1 MIMSES
7 AKNLNDMITK
17 LKEIDSVFKFGEK
30 MIPVVEGFVSFLNE
44 FLPFVEQVSGSLNDT
59 RSKIPEA
66 SNQIDKV
73 TNATE
78 LAMNEVLDKIE
89 EINSQLESINECMDE
104 LVEKRE
110 SSAEIVRNLE
120 TLLSGNTEASLLLS
134 KLSEKLDTGLT
145 LEVVKN
151 KIREVTT
158 STDQITM
165 SLQVQ
170 DITAQQ
176 LAAVNHLIIS
186 VQHKLSGLLNAVDS
200 TGVDPVDEIKMEK
213 LPDVHFDAKATYNPG
228 SNQQV
233 AVDSIISNEKASQ
246 EEIDKLFS

>member
-1 MIMSES
+1 MSAS
-7 AKNLNDMITK
+7 AKNLNDMVSK
-17 LKEIDSVFKFGEK
+17 LKDIDHMFKFGEK
-30 MIPVVEGFVSFLNE
+30 MIPVIEGFVSFMSD
-44 FLPFVEQVSGSLNDT
+44 FVPFVEQVSGSIQDS
-59 RSKIPEA
+59 RAKIPEA

-78 LAMNEVLDKIE
+78 LAMTEVLDKID
-89 EINSQLESINECMDE
+89 EINDQLVNINESIDE
-104 LVEKRE
+104 IIEKRE
-110 SSAEIVRNLE
+110 SA
-120 TLLSGNTEASLLLS
+120 
-134 KLSEKLDTGLT
+134 EKLVVQLKTHLTGKSEAEELLNKLVDKLDVGLT

-151 KIREVTT
+151 KIGEITA

-186 VQHKLSGLLNAVDS
+186 VQNKLGGLLSAVDAS
-200 TGVDPVDEIKMEK
+200 NYDPNEDLKQEK
-213 LPDVHFDAKATYNPG
+213 LPDVHFDAKADYKPAA
-228 SNQQV
+228 NQQV
-233 AVDSIISNEKASQ
+233 DVDSVINSEKASQ

>member
-1 MIMSES
+1 MSES
-7 AKNLNDMITK
+7 AKNLNDMVGK
-17 LKEIDSVFKFGEK
+17 LKDIDHMFKFGEK
-30 MIPVVEGFVSFLNE
+30 MIPVIEGFVSFMSD
-44 FLPFVEQVSGSLNDT
+44 FVPFVEQVSGSIQDS

-78 LAMNEVLDKIE
+78 LAMTEVLDKID
-89 EINSQLESINECMDE
+89 EINVQLLSINESMDE
-104 LVEKRE
+104 MVEKRE
-110 SSAEIVRNLE
+110 TAAELVDQLKSHLN
-120 TLLSGNTEASLLLS
+120 GNAEA
-134 KLSEKLDTGLT
+134 EKLLCKIVDNIDVGLT

-151 KIREVTT
+151 KIGEITAH
-158 STDQITM
+158 TDQITM

-186 VQHKLSGLLNAVDS
+186 VQHKLGGLLNAVDA
-200 TGVDPVDEIKMEK
+200 TNYDPNEDLKQEK
-213 LPDVHFDAKATYNPG
+213 LPDVHFDAKADYKPAA
-228 SNQQV
+228 NQQV
-233 AVDSIISNEKASQ
+233 DVDSVINTEKASQ

>member
-1 MIMSES
+1 MSES
-7 AKNLNDMITK
+7 TKNLNQIVNK
-17 LKEIDSVFKFGEK
+17 LEEIDSVFKFGEK
-30 MIPVVEGFVSFLNE
+30 MIPVIEGFVSFISD
-44 FLPFVEQVSGSLNDT
+44 FIPFVEKVSGSIQDS

-78 LAMNEVLDKIE
+78 LAMTEVLDKID
-89 EINSQLESINECMDE
+89 EINNKLENVTNCVD
-104 LVEKRE
+104 
-110 SSAEIVRNLE
+110 EIVEQREIAAQNVEDLRNILV
-120 TLLSGNTEASLLLS
+120 GNIEAEEKLNKITEAIDIGL
-134 KLSEKLDTGLT
+134 KLELM
-145 LEVVKN
+145 KN
-151 KIREVTT
+151 KIGEITAN
-158 STDQITM
+158 TDQITM

-186 VQHKLSGLLNAVDS
+186 VQHKLGGLLTAVDS
-200 TGVDPVDEIKMEK
+200 SGYDVANDLKMDK
-213 LPDVHFDAKATYNPG
+213 LPGVHFDSNADYNPG

-233 AVDSIISNEKASQ
+233 DVDSIINSEKASQ

>member
-1 MIMSES
+1 MSDS
-7 AKNLNDMITK
+7 ARNLNQIVKK
-17 LKEIDSVFKFGEK
+17 LHEVDNVFKFGEK
-30 MIPVVEGFVSFLNE
+30 MIPVIEGFVSFISD
-44 FLPFVEQVSGSLNDT
+44 FIPFVEQVSGSIQDT

-66 SNQIDKV
+66 SSKLDKV

-78 LAMNEVLDKIE
+78 LAMTEVLDKID
-89 EINSQLESINECMDE
+89 EINEQLENINECMDN

-110 SSAEIVRNLE
+110 STAILLENLKEKIIGNVEANEILDSINKNIDFGLSLE
-120 TLLSGNTEASLLLS
+120 M
-134 KLSEKLDTGLT
+134 
-145 LEVVKN
+145 VKN
-151 KIREVTT
+151 KIREITA

-186 VQHKLSGLLNAVDS
+186 VQHKLGGLLNAVDS
-200 TGVDPVDEIKMEK
+200 ANFDGEDDLAMEK
-213 LPDVHFDAKATYNPG
+213 LPDVHFDANATYNPG
-228 SNQQV
+228 ENQQGE
-233 AVDSIISNEKASQ
+233 VDSIVSSEKASQ

>member
-1 MIMSES
+1 MSNS
-7 AKNLNDMITK
+7 TKNLNDIVKK
-17 LKEIDSVFKFGEK
+17 LQEVDNVFKFGEK
-30 MIPVVEGFVSFLNE
+30 MIPVIENFVSFISD
-44 FLPFVEQVSGSLNDT
+44 FIPFVEQVSGSIQDT

-66 SNQIDKV
+66 SNQLDKV

-78 LAMNEVLDKIE
+78 LAMTEVLDKID
-89 EINSQLESINECMDE
+89 EIGEQLENVNECMDDLVERREATTE
-104 LVEKRE
+104 LVEELRSRVNGDVE
-110 SSAEIVRNLE
+110 AGEILNKINENIDFGLSLE
-120 TLLSGNTEASLLLS
+120 M
-134 KLSEKLDTGLT
+134 
-145 LEVVKN
+145 VKN
-151 KIREVTT
+151 KIREITA

-186 VQHKLSGLLNAVDS
+186 VQHKLGGLLNAVDS
-200 TGVDPVDEIKMEK
+200 TNYDGEDNITMEK

-228 SNQQV
+228 ENQQSD
-233 AVDSIISNEKASQ
+233 VDSIVNTEKASQ

>member
-1 MIMSES
+1 MSQS
-7 AKNLNDMITK
+7 AKNLNEIVVK

-30 MIPVVEGFVSFLNE
+30 MIPVVEGFVSFISD
-44 FLPFVEQVSGSLNDT
+44 FVPFVEQIRGSIQDT

-78 LAMNEVLDKIE
+78 LAMTEVLDKID
-89 EINSQLESINECMDE
+89 EITDQLEGITEAMDE
-104 LVEKRE
+104 MIEKRSVAEE
-110 SSAEIVRNLE
+110 SVVKLKSLVNGNSEAEI
-120 TLLSGNTEASLLLS
+120 LLNKISDNIDFSLTFEL
-134 KLSEKLDTGLT
+134 
-145 LEVVKN
+145 VKN
-151 KIREVTT
+151 KIRDITA
-158 STDQITM
+158 STEQITM

-186 VQHKLSGLLNAVDS
+186 VQHKINGLLDAVNS
-200 TGVDPVDEIKMEK
+200 TGISKSENIKIDK
-213 LPDVHFDAKATYNPG
+213 LPDVHFDANASYEPRE
-228 SNQQV
+228 SNQEN
-233 AVDSIISNEKASQ
+233 VDSVINSEKASQ

>member
-1 MIMSES
+1 MSET
-7 AKNLNDMITK
+7 AKNLSEIVTK

-30 MIPVVEGFVSFLNE
+30 MIPVIEGFVSFISD
-44 FLPFVEQVSGSLNDT
+44 FIPFVEQVSGSISDT

-78 LAMNEVLDKIE
+78 LATTEALDKIDL
-89 EINSQLESINECMDE
+89 INTQLSQLSECVDEMIQHRIQAELLGAELRNEIESNE
-104 LVEKRE
+104 K
-110 SSAEIVRNLE
+110 ATEILNKMLK
-120 TLLSGNTEASLLLS
+120 SL
-134 KLSEKLDTGLT
+134 DVGLT
-145 LEVVKN
+145 LEMMKN
-151 KIREVTT
+151 QIREIT
-158 STDQITM
+158 SNTDQITM

-186 VQHKLSGLLNAVDS
+186 VQHKLGGLLDVVDS
-200 TGVDPVDEIKMEK
+200 TGYSTSDNLKMDK
-213 LPDVHFDAKATYNPG
+213 LPDVHFDANASYNPG
-228 SNQQV
+228 SNHQGD
-233 AVDSIISNEKASQ
+233 VDSIINSEKASQ

>member
-1 MIMSES
+1 MSES
-7 AKNLNDMITK
+7 TKNLNQIVNK
-17 LKEIDSVFKFGEK
+17 LEEIDSVFKFGEK
-30 MIPVVEGFVSFLNE
+30 MIPVIEGFVSFISD
-44 FLPFVEQVSGSLNDT
+44 FIPFVEKVSGSIQDT

-78 LAMNEVLDKIE
+78 LAMTEVLDKID
-89 EINSQLESINECMDE
+89 EINNKLENVTNCVD
-104 LVEKRE
+104 
-110 SSAEIVRNLE
+110 EIVEQREIAAQNVEDLRNILV
-120 TLLSGNTEASLLLS
+120 GNIEAEEKLNKITEAIDIGL
-134 KLSEKLDTGLT
+134 KLELM
-145 LEVVKN
+145 KN
-151 KIREVTT
+151 KIGEITAN
-158 STDQITM
+158 TDQITM

-186 VQHKLSGLLNAVDS
+186 VQHKLGGLLTAVDS
-200 TGVDPVDEIKMEK
+200 SGYDVANDLKMDK
-213 LPDVHFDAKATYNPG
+213 LPGVHFDSNADYNPG

-233 AVDSIISNEKASQ
+233 DVDSIINSEKASQ